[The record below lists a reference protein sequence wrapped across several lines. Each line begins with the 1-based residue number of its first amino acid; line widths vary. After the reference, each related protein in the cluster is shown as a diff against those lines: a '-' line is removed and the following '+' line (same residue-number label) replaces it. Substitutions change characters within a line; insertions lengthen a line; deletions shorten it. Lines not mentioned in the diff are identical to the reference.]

1 MHQHTLELNLS
12 LRHESPPCHGTPLP
26 SWFPYTNSEP
36 KSTNVW
42 NIGAW
47 TLQERLLSTRILIFT
62 EHEVYW
68 ECQSVSATGTFPR
81 GLDPLLWESIYG
93 RREQHTSKCSCRSLE
108 QSHLPNLFSI
118 QNDIAIYDLWSA
130 VVEHHTSNA
139 CHRTRNDNAGS
150 SYPDLLRIARK
161 LNTAIKDNLLLGLWG
176 KSLSWS
182 LLWWI
187 EVTPG
192 DTPGVLASKHKS
204 LGFPSWSWCGL
215 KGTVRIPRY
224 VPGCSLIDVLKAEV
238 AKEDFSVLG
247 SLVVRGPVSTVYLV
261 QSSDNA
267 APILQ
272 IPLSLSA
279 KSKPDMFRAPA
290 HFDNWLGFDATP
302 ITLFAFWVWLSRD
315 KTSSQTAIRAV
326 LLKKDDNSSD
336 DTFQRC
342 GTCELPFPSE
352 VASDHSTANLD
363 FLGNLMK
370 EIKIV

>member
-1 MHQHTLELNLS
+1 M
-12 LRHESPPCHGTPLP
+12 
-26 SWFPYTNSEP
+26 
-36 KSTNVW
+36 
-42 NIGAW
+42 
-47 TLQERLLSTRILIFT
+47 
-62 EHEVYW
+62 
-68 ECQSVSATGTFPR
+68 
-81 GLDPLLWESIYG
+81 
-93 RREQHTSKCSCRSLE
+93 
-108 QSHLPNLFSI
+108 
-118 QNDIAIYDLWSA
+118 
-130 VVEHHTSNA
+130 
-139 CHRTRNDNAGS
+139 
-150 SYPDLLRIARK
+150 
-161 LNTAIKDNLLLGLWG
+161 
-176 KSLSWS
+176 
-182 LLWWI
+182 
-187 EVTPG
+187 
-192 DTPGVLASKHKS
+192 
-204 LGFPSWSWCGL
+204 
-215 KGTVRIPRY
+215 
-224 VPGCSLIDVLKAEV
+224 
-238 AKEDFSVLG
+238 
-247 SLVVRGPVSTVYLV
+247 RGPVSTVYLV